1 MQRHRFYAP
10 PAQITN
16 AIITLDN
23 DESHHLARVLRLPP
37 GAVVFAFDGEGNEY
51 ECEIAQVNKSKTEL
65 NVIAQHSNEVESPL
79 QLTLGQALIKSDK
92 FDWVVQKATELGVT
106 RIVPLITEHSEFRKA
121 DGHEQRLQRWRRIA
135 LEGTKQCGR
144 RKLPEISD
152 VQNFQQFCEQQT
164 AGQRLIFSERG
175 GSGIASLSGTTSVSI
190 AIGPEGGWSK
200 AEIDLAN
207 AQGFIALSLGNRI
220 LRTETAALAAIALVQ
235 YQLGDLP

>member
-1 MQRHRFYAP
+1 MQRHRFYAL

-16 AIITLDN
+16 SSITLDN
-23 DESHHLARVLRLPP
+23 DESHHLARVLRLLP
-37 GAVVFAFDGEGNEY
+37 GAVVFVFDGTGNEY
-51 ECEIAQVNKSKTEL
+51 ECKIAQVSKSKTEL
-65 NVIAQHSNEVESPL
+65 NVIAQLSNEVESPL

-121 DGHEQRLQRWRRIA
+121 DGREQRLQRWRRIA
-135 LEGTKQCGR
+135 LEATKQCGR

-152 VQNFQQFCEQQT
+152 VQNFQQFCEQQI

-175 GSGIASLSGTTSVSI
+175 GSGIASLAAAATISI

-220 LRTETAALAAIALVQ
+220 LRTETAALAALALVQ